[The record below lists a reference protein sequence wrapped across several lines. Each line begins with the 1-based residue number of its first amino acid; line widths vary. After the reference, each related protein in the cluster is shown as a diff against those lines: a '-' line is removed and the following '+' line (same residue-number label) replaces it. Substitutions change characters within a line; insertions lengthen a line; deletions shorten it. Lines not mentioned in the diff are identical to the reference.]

1 MAGLI
6 PEEKIT
12 EIKNLADIVDIVS
25 ETVVLK
31 KAGKGFVGL
40 CPFHAE
46 KTPSFTVSPDKQIF
60 HCFGCGEGG
69 NVFSFLTKQTGCTFP
84 EAVRQLA
91 ARYGVE
97 IPERGVGPGG
107 APVTSERE
115 KLVAINRLA
124 AEFFRRELVS
134 GPEGQRARDYLTGR
148 GFEAETLKVFHV
160 GYAPSQWDLLARH
173 LGRQRIP
180 EALLLASGLVLP
192 RRSGRGCYDRFRER
206 VIFPISDAGG
216 RVIGFGGRIIGEGLP
231 KYLNTPETPVYSK
244 SRSLF
249 GIHLARPHCR
259 SSNEV
264 YIVEGYLDLIALHQH
279 GIRNAVATLG
289 TALTADH
296 VRLIKGMVGEHGRT
310 VLLFD
315 SDEAGIKAA
324 RRSIGVFAAEFVD
337 ARYVVLPSGYDPDT
351 FVFEF
356 GAQRMA
362 AEASAAKA
370 ALPFLLDRAVGTH
383 GLTNEGRIRILTDL
397 AEPLA
402 AIADPVARSLYIREV
417 AERTAVDEAAVL
429 EKVRHL
435 VDRLAP
441 PRGRPEAT
449 APQEQGALP
458 RREASPGDRQ
468 ERQLVMMMLQC
479 PETLA
484 EVERW
489 RVVDLMENGTLK
501 GIAEAMV
508 DLGRRQRFVVSDL
521 VAAVEDPRQ
530 KQLITSLAMQT
541 EEWDPRGCMR
551 LIRHFVHRQGRR
563 RNQRLEAQIVEAEQ
577 ARDHQR
583 LERLLTEKQQLAV
596 EQNRRKMKIQG
607 GER

>member
-1 MAGLI
+1 LAGSI

-31 KAGKGFVGL
+31 KAGKYFVGL

-69 NVFSFLTKQTGCTFP
+69 TVFSFLIKQTGCTFP

-91 ARYGVE
+91 SRYGIE
-97 IPERGVGPGG
+97 LPERGEGRT
-107 APVTSERE
+107 AVTSERE
-115 KLVAINRLA
+115 RLLGINQLA
-124 AEFFRRELVS
+124 ADFFRRELET
-134 GPEGQRARDYLTGR
+134 GPEGPRARDYLAGR
-148 GFEAETLKVFHV
+148 GFKADTLKAFQV
-160 GYAPSQWDLLARH
+160 GYAPSQWDRLARH
-173 LGRQRIP
+173 LTGQRLP
-180 EALLLASGLVLP
+180 ESLMLASGLVLP
-192 RRSGRGCYDRFRER
+192 RRSGRGCFDRFRER

-216 RVIGFGGRIIGEGLP
+216 RVIGFGGRIIGEGSP
-231 KYLNTPETPVYSK
+231 KYLNTPETAVYSK

-249 GIHLARPHCR
+249 GLHLARPHCR
-259 SSNEV
+259 SNNEV

-310 VLLFD
+310 LLLFD
-315 SDEAGIKAA
+315 SDEAGIRAA

-337 ARYVVLPSGYDPDT
+337 ARYGVLPSGYDPDT

-356 GAQRMA
+356 GAERMA
-362 AEASAAKA
+362 AEAGAAKA

-383 GLTNEGRIRILTDL
+383 GLSNEGRIRILADL

-402 AIADPVARSLYIREV
+402 AISDPVARSLYIREV
-417 AERTAVDEAAVL
+417 AERTAVEEAAVL
-429 EKVRHL
+429 EKVRRL
-435 VDRLAP
+435 VDQRVP
-441 PRGRPEAT
+441 PRAR
-449 APQEQGALP
+449 QGAP
-458 RREASPGDRQ
+458 ASPQPGARPTMSNVSPGDRL

-479 PETLA
+479 PETLP
-484 EVERW
+484 EVERC
-489 RVVDLMENGTLK
+489 RLVDLLENEALK
-501 GIAEAMV
+501 GIAEAMIN
-508 DLGRRQRFVVSDL
+508 LGRGRAFEVSDL
-521 VAAVEDPRQ
+521 VAAMGDPRQ
-530 KQLITSLAMQT
+530 RQLISALAMQA

-551 LIRHFVHRQGRR
+551 LIRHFVDRQGRQR
-563 RNQRLEAQIVEAEQ
+563 HQRLEAQIAEAEQ
-577 ARDHQR
+577 ARDQQR
-583 LERLLTEKQQLAV
+583 LERLLAQKQQLAV
-596 EQNRRKMKIQG
+596 EQNRRKMMIHDG
-607 GER
+607 DT